1 MQTVNKVDKS
11 TGFRRILTA
20 VASVQEGLRQRSN
33 WPLLIGLLVASAVFA
48 VAALLVKSE
57 IEHELEA
64 QKNQANVHLLTL
76 GARLEGEVNS
86 NLVVLRG
93 LRAEISINPD
103 ITHEELASLVSEYL
117 FYYPAISHVAL
128 APSLIISDVYPL
140 EGNEAAI
147 GLNYRNQPDQL
158 KGVMEAIYNDDI
170 TLTGPINLVQGGR
183 KFIGRIPVYAGKNKS
198 ELWGVVAVVL
208 NLEKMLESAGI
219 DRFLWGMKVALRDRK
234 LDSRSAEVM
243 LGDAD
248 VFRADA
254 ATVDVVLPDTRWQL
268 AAIPAN
274 GWSLPGQK
282 AQSWWLISALLSIL
296 AGVAAYLI
304 SANYRERLM
313 AVENASFWA
322 NFDGLTGLPNRRY
335 FNVRFTKLIEEHQ
348 QRKSGFAVFNL
359 DLDFFREVND
369 SWGHAM
375 GDRLL
380 RSFARRM
387 SRTVRADDL
396 VARLGGDEFIMVL
409 QDIDS
414 PSQAETLAENL
425 QRELI
430 EPYDMDD
437 QQFSITISLGIS
449 MFPLDGED
457 EETLLL
463 NATRA
468 KDEAKRAG
476 RNRIAFFNEAI
487 SLEMSRHVQLHN
499 EILEGIRTHQFELY
513 YQPIQHLRSE
523 QINKCEALLRW
534 HHPEK
539 GLISPV
545 EFIPVAEQTGVIRNL
560 GDWVLQQVCHDYR
573 VLQEQGV
580 AVSISVNRSPAEFF
594 GRDCEQHW
602 LDILEKNR
610 MCNGDVIFEITESLL
625 MDDAE
630 QQRTAI
636 RNLRNKG
643 VAIAIDD
650 FGTGYSSLSYLRDYP
665 MDFLKIDR
673 SFVSGILQDP
683 QLRTLTEVMIKMGQT
698 LGIEVVAEGV
708 ETVQQQALLTT
719 LGCDFIQGYLL
730 GRPMPLEDF
739 VEFCQSRQKGAVK
752 LN

>member
-1 MQTVNKVDKS
+1 MAQT
-11 TGFRRILTA
+11 TRFRRFSAA
-20 VASVQEGLRQRSN
+20 VTFLRNSLRQLTN
-33 WPLLIGLLVASAVFA
+33 WPLAIGLLIGFAVFTI
-48 VAALLVKSE
+48 AALVVQTE
-57 IEHELEA
+57 TDHELETL
-64 QKNQANVHLLTL
+64 KNQANVHLLTL

-128 APSLIISDVYPL
+128 APSLIVSDVYPL

-158 KGVMEAIYNDDI
+158 KGVMESIYNDDI

-183 KFIGRIPVYAGKNKS
+183 KFIGRIPVYSGSKKS

-208 NLEKMLESAGI
+208 NMEKMLEAAGI
-219 DRFLWGMKVALRDRK
+219 DSFLWGMKVALRTRQMDGQK
-234 LDSRSAEVM
+234 TEVM
-243 LGDAD
+243 LGDAA
-248 VFRADA
+248 VFGADA
-254 ATVDVVLPDTRWQL
+254 AMVDVVLPNLRWQL
-268 AAIPAN
+268 AAIPKN
-274 GWSLPGQK
+274 GWKLPYQK
-282 AQSWWLISALLSIL
+282 TQYWWLISVVLSVL

-335 FNVRFTKLIEEHQ
+335 FNARFRSLIEEHRQ
-348 QRKSGFAVFNL
+348 QGSGFAVFNL

-375 GDRLL
+375 GDRVL

-414 PSQAETLAENL
+414 PAQAELLAENL

-430 EPYDMDD
+430 EPYEMDD
-437 QQFSITISLGIS
+437 ERFSITISLGIS

-487 SLEMSRHVQLHN
+487 SLEMSRHVEMHN

-513 YQPIQHLRSE
+513 YQPIQHLKTG
-523 QINKCEALLRW
+523 QIHKCEALIRW

-539 GLISPV
+539 GLISPA

-560 GDWVLQQVCHDYR
+560 GDWVLQQACHDY
-573 VLQEQGV
+573 QSFQDKGV
-580 AVSISVNRSPAEFF
+580 NMSISVNRSPAEFF

-602 LDILEKNR
+602 LDILEQNR
-610 MCNGDVIFEITESLL
+610 MNNADLIFEITESLL
-625 MDDAE
+625 MDDNE
-630 QQRTAI
+630 QQRKVI
-636 RNLRNKG
+636 RNLRSKG
-643 VAIAIDD
+643 VAVAIDD

-673 SFVSGILQDP
+673 SFVSGILHDTQM
-683 QLRTLTEVMIKMGQT
+683 RTLTEVMIKMGQT
-698 LGIEVVAEGV
+698 LGIQVVAEGV
-708 ETVQQQALLTT
+708 ETMQQQALLAT
-719 LGCDFIQGYLL
+719 LGCDYIQGYLL
-730 GRPMPLEDF
+730 GRPMPLDDF
-739 VEFCQSRQKGAVK
+739 IEFCLPRQAQSAVE
-752 LN
+752 LS